1 MNVNSLTPMS
11 DQDNFSI
18 QYLYNYQPDKFDNE
32 EKYQSG
38 GKLVDQ
44 ILNSLN

>member
-1 MNVNSLTPMS
+1 MTKTIFP
-11 DQDNFSI
+11 
-18 QYLYNYQPDKFDNE
+18 YNIYTIINQTSNDNE